1 MYLTN
6 QLFSAIETIST
17 KRNEIIK
24 NGTIVPNYKVYEK
37 KNDENII
44 FTCFDICS
52 KQITTNNIIINQFKY
67 EGELFFKINEK
78 TNEITISKL
87 PCVTL
92 GKEKIPVLTSDI
104 ATIIIEQTKKII
116 DPKDIIIKS
125 INSNHFFA
133 IDNNTEKII
142 PQIDKKEIY
151 ILIKKI
157 ISKIKEEVEYIKK
170 EVLKEKQKNDRID
183 KMKERIFSKRKD
195 VYGLNSDNY
204 DNYQDFL
211 NDLKQKILKYSNKTK
226 ETIERH
232 INLSKKKYIKLLED
246 AGIKDPLRHLKDDLD
261 DTKKDSIISIIL
273 KYSNLISPQVETK
286 EEYNP
291 YSGKYE
297 WHTIYYYL
305 EDNYDYCCFMQKL
318 IIKEQK
324 LDKYKYEIKNE
335 NYFYKNQDP
344 YSKEL
349 RQGINLVQQIYSL
362 EKKLD
367 YYNKILENPQK
378 IVLHFQKNSDLIG
391 NIYQFPYFI
400 KYGKD
405 IYFET
410 SKYEKNNRSLL
421 YNLFMIKPGVK
432 KINFDYIPQFTT
444 EYGKEFAK
452 KKSEQLKVRKEIAE
466 GKQDFLLCGRLIT
479 MIPNS
484 IAYTELEKIV
494 DWSIEKSYHI
504 NFICESL
511 DLQAKV
517 KRIII
522 LKELDAFKN
531 NKAYLQGN
539 CFVNVDPDYYRSYF
553 IDTKKNKNLWHQYD
567 YSSDYKYRRK
577 NKESL
582 SVLIYYHL
590 AKNYNEKLNNFDYK
604 KVEEELLGSYS
615 SVDFVEIQKNYPE
628 YLSFYQEC
636 NWDNHWL
643 QDDWKLIYNRI
654 SEENESKQKVY
665 HQ

>member
-170 EVLKEKQKNDRID
+170 EVLKEKQRNDRIN
-183 KMKERIFSKRKD
+183 KKKEMIYSKKKEL
-195 VYGLNSDNY
+195 YGLNSDNY
-204 DNYQDFL
+204 DNNQEFL
-211 NDLKQKILKYSNKTK
+211 DELKQKILKYSNKTK
-226 ETIERH
+226 EKIERH
-232 INLSKKKYIKLLED
+232 INLSKEKYLKLLEED
-246 AGIKDPLRHLKDDLD
+246 YIEDPLKILKEDLD

-273 KYSNLISPQVETK
+273 ENSNLKEVQAETK

-291 YSGKYE
+291 YSGEYE
-297 WHTIYYYL
+297 FQTKFYFRSIY
-305 EDNYDYCCFMQKL
+305 EDYCYFLKKD
-318 IIKEQK
+318 IIVKQSHEH
-324 LDKYKYEIKNE
+324 EFFAN
-335 NYFYKNQDP
+335 NSP
-344 YSKEL
+344 YSKAFS
-349 RQGINLVQQIYSL
+349 QGVNLLHQIYTL

-378 IVLHFQKNSDLIG
+378 IVLNFQKNSDLIG
-391 NIYQFPYFI
+391 NIYQFPYFL
-400 KYGKD
+400 KYGRD
-405 IYFET
+405 IYHQNET
-410 SKYEKNNRSLL
+410 VENPSQ
-421 YNLFMIKPGVK
+421 YNLLMIKPGVT
-432 KINFDYIPQFTT
+432 KINFDDIPQFTT
-444 EYGKEFAK
+444 RYGKEFAK
-452 KKSEQLKVRKEIAE
+452 RKSEQLKIRKDIAE
-466 GKQDFLLCGRLIT
+466 GKKDYQSCSRLIT

-484 IAYTELEKIV
+484 IGYNELLKII
-494 DWSIEKSYHI
+494 DWSIKKAYHT
-504 NFICESL
+504 NFICETP
-511 DLQAKV
+511 DLKAQV
-517 KRIII
+517 KRIIV
-522 LKELDAFKN
+522 LKELAAFKN
-531 NKAYLQGN
+531 DKDYLRGN

-553 IDTKKNKNLWHQYD
+553 VNTKKNKYLWHQYD
-567 YSSDYKYRRK
+567 YHSNYKYRRK

-582 SVLIYYHL
+582 TVQIYYHL
-590 AKNYNEKLNNFDYK
+590 AKNYNEKLNSFDYK
-604 KVEEELLGSYS
+604 KIEEELLGSYS
-615 SVDFVEIQKNYPE
+615 SLDHIEIENNYSE
-628 YLSFYQEC
+628 YIELTQEGLWYC
-636 NWDNHWL
+636 PYKP
-643 QDDWKLIYNRI
+643 QDEWKFLYNKIY
-654 SEENESKQKVY
+654 EENKSKQKVY
-665 HQ
+665 HL

>member
-297 WHTIYYYL
+297 WNTIYYYL

-335 NYFYKNQDP
+335 NYFG
-344 YSKEL
+344 SC
-349 RQGINLVQQIYSL
+349 
-362 EKKLD
+362 
-367 YYNKILENPQK
+367 
-378 IVLHFQKNSDLIG
+378 
-391 NIYQFPYFI
+391 I
-400 KYGKD
+400 KVVG
-405 IYFET
+405 
-410 SKYEKNNRSLL
+410 
-421 YNLFMIKPGVK
+421 
-432 KINFDYIPQFTT
+432 
-444 EYGKEFAK
+444 
-452 KKSEQLKVRKEIAE
+452 
-466 GKQDFLLCGRLIT
+466 
-479 MIPNS
+479 
-484 IAYTELEKIV
+484 
-494 DWSIEKSYHI
+494 
-504 NFICESL
+504 
-511 DLQAKV
+511 
-517 KRIII
+517 
-522 LKELDAFKN
+522 
-531 NKAYLQGN
+531 
-539 CFVNVDPDYYRSYF
+539 
-553 IDTKKNKNLWHQYD
+553 
-567 YSSDYKYRRK
+567 
-577 NKESL
+577 
-582 SVLIYYHL
+582 
-590 AKNYNEKLNNFDYK
+590 
-604 KVEEELLGSYS
+604 
-615 SVDFVEIQKNYPE
+615 
-628 YLSFYQEC
+628 
-636 NWDNHWL
+636 
-643 QDDWKLIYNRI
+643 
-654 SEENESKQKVY
+654 
-665 HQ
+665 